1 VVEKVPE
8 LGLEIYFVRYPDTVG
23 TEQNRRLH
31 FTMPTSRLAAT
42 TTVFAC
48 TISGGLLTL
57 PSVFASTSLGVSLLV
72 VLFSAITTFSSL
84 LTLVVLGEIKDSWSY
99 GELVGAVF
107 GKRSELLINLIIGF
121 FLVGVIGGSF
131 IVINDYTTQSF
142 TGWHSSALTIGTAV
156 LVALLSL
163 PPKMSALSVAATFSM
178 CSFLFLVVTFIYYGT
193 VEISGGGHYE
203 NKTNSTPWWPSKS
216 SDFESRIATIGTAV
230 PVILYAFGCQ
240 IQIFS
245 IYESVGQKKM
255 PGGVRHFVPVLV
267 GAVALMVVLFSLVG
281 VFGYYTFEGSQI
293 DGDVLKSLMTKGTLG
308 NVARGMLVLACLLA
322 APLIVNPTLAC
333 FAPTFNSIYAAAA
346 TPSASTSSTSSSA
359 SSASSS
365 SSSVRRWERPLLVF
379 IVVGLAVTL
388 ALSGINFLVVVGA
401 LGAFICSPLFF
412 ILPGGML
419 LHAMKFGCYNDGQQA
434 SSASTLNQM
443 LLVKEEEEGGEDE
456 DEEDDSV
463 GNLRVLLLSRR
474 ERCGAIAM
482 GLWLFIMGV
491 LTFVLAVWKFFKK

>member
-1 VVEKVPE
+1 
-8 LGLEIYFVRYPDTVG
+8 
-23 TEQNRRLH
+23 
-31 FTMPTSRLAAT
+31 MPTSRLAAT

-84 LTLVVLGEIKDSWSY
+84 LTLIILGEIKNSWSY

-121 FLVGVIGGSF
+121 FLVGVIGSSF

-142 TGWHSSALTIGTAV
+142 TGWHSSATIGTAV

-163 PPKMSALSVAATFSM
+163 PPKMSALSIAATFSM

-203 NKTNSTPWWPSKS
+203 NTTNTTPWWPSKS

-281 VFGYYTFEGSQI
+281 VFGYYTFEGAQI

-333 FAPTFNSIYAAAA
+333 FAPTFNSISAAAS
-346 TPSASTSSTSSSA
+346 SASSASSSSSSSSS

-443 LLVKEEEEGGEDE
+443 LLVKEEEEEDE
-456 DEEDDSV
+456 DENKDEEDDSV
-463 GNLRVLLLSRR
+463 GKLQVLLLSRR